1 MRKEA
6 LEEKEQL
13 FMFLGQK
20 MRSRGSHSKGSL
32 INKFPGL
39 KKKKQ
44 SPVCVCKF
52 LSDNFVASAE
62 SGVTETESIA
72 FILRYRNNGK
82 QNC

>member
-39 KKKKQ
+39 KKKKTV
-44 SPVCVCKF
+44 SCVCV
-52 LSDNFVASAE
+52 
-62 SGVTETESIA
+62 
-72 FILRYRNNGK
+72 
-82 QNC
+82 